1 MLYPSHFYSNMH
13 TYHPHPSILSC
24 TFSHWSYQYV
34 WVIFFLIKN
43 LPVFG
48 HQYLVFPF
56 STKLGKW
63 LCPFYTPLGEWLCH
77 WINIIPL
84 PIPTFLEGGV
94 FLVNVFFLS
103 QIIVLYLTVD
113 PHNVAGSSTSPDHKG
128 PRQFHWLGY
137 LTIAKLLQKK
147 NIQLHSNNT
156 KVNSLFGVNL
166 VTIIF

>member
-56 STKLGKW
+56 STKLGEW
-63 LCPFYTPLGEWLCH
+63 VCPYYTFRWVTMPL
-77 WINIIPL
+77 NQYNL
-84 PIPTFLEGGV
+84 PPHPYFFGGRGI
-94 FLVNVFFLS
+94 FSQCFFFPQS
-103 QIIVLYLTVD
+103 IVLYLTVD